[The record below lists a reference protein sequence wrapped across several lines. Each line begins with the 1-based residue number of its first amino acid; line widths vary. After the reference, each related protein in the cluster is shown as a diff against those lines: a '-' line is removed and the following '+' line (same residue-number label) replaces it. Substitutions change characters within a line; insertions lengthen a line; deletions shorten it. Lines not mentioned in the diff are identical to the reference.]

1 LKKSRRN
8 IDVGKDTWRP
18 RIARN
23 TNIKMRNQVKG
34 LVRKAKAN
42 MERKIAKNAKKFWQY
57 ANSKWKTKS
66 GISELKYKKENGE
79 EDKTSTD
86 KKKAEVLA
94 NFFSIV
100 FTNEP
105 DGEIPNIEPIT
116 IFLASFKNNNTILHH
131 QHKNM

>member
-1 LKKSRRN
+1 
-8 IDVGKDTWRP
+8 
-18 RIARN
+18 
-23 TNIKMRNQVKG
+23 MRNQVKG

-79 EDKTSTD
+79 ENKTSTD
-86 KKKAEVLA
+86 KENAEVLA
-94 NFFSIV
+94 NFFSSV

-116 IFLASFKNNNTILHH
+116 IEHDCLEKSFK
-131 QHKNM
+131 KRKY